1 VRPSLKGEHL
11 TGLFLESGSSLRTL
25 GNASVVGSKARY
37 YKGCKISMSELRAQV
52 AEAVRARIIRKVK
65 TRTNQ
70 KYLKMFRKQLENFLE
85 QERRLKLGASIT
97 RFAVMLRKAMKKR
110 QISSG
115 KRLLK
120 IRLESTGNEP
130 RNERTNGYVN
140 AT

>member
-1 VRPSLKGEHL
+1 MR
-11 TGLFLESGSSLRTL
+11 
-25 GNASVVGSKARY
+25 
-37 YKGCKISMSELRAQV
+37 ELRAQV
-52 AEAVRARIIRKVK
+52 AEAVRARRIRKVK

-70 KYLKMFRKQLENFLE
+70 KYLKMSRKKLENFLE

-130 RNERTNGYVN
+130 RNGRTNGNVN